1 MKDLQR
7 KLPLEINV
15 KQRLFGMLGF
25 ATRAG
30 KTVVGTDLVCRA
42 MPSGKVKLTV
52 VSGGASDS
60 TKKKLTV
67 KSEFYGIK
75 ALVADIDTEELGR
88 VIGKSSS
95 VAAVAVTDEMFA
107 REILKLFT
115 E

>member
-1 MKDLQR
+1 M
-7 KLPLEINV
+7 EFNV
-15 KQRLFGMLGF
+15 KQRLSGMLGF

-30 KTVVGTDLVCRA
+30 KIIVGTDLVCKA
-42 MPSGKVKLTV
+42 MAQGKVKLTV
-52 VSGGASDS
+52 VSGEASDS

-75 ALVADIDTEELGR
+75 FLIADLDTEELGK
-88 VIGKSSS
+88 VIGKSAS
-95 VAAVAVTDEMFA
+95 VAAVAVTEEMFA

>member
-1 MKDLQR
+1 M
-7 KLPLEINV
+7 EINV
-15 KQRLFGMLGF
+15 KQRLSGMLGF

-42 MPSGKVKLTV
+42 MPGGKVKLV
-52 VSGGASDS
+52 VISCGASDS

-75 ALVADIDTEELGR
+75 SLVADMDTEELGR
-88 VIGKSSS
+88 VVGKTSS
-95 VAAVAVTDEMFA
+95 VVAVAVTEEMFS